1 MEREPGCRAG
11 NLNPQRDHNTNTN
24 VNANTKPR
32 RFLKQPKTSNLY
44 SRENPAFEGD
54 YLEVLPPLEDTL
66 QGAAAAEE
74 GYEVPVKSGLF
85 DHLYNRCGDR
95 TLGTMTTGV
104 AVVNEG
110 YEVPVP
116 RDSGL
121 YGNNAFN
128 DDDSE
133 EIYEEI
139 NEEEMLD
146 MKGR

>member
-1 MEREPGCRAG
+1 MEREQAYREG
-11 NLNPQRDHNTNTN
+11 NLNTHRDHNTNANTN
-24 VNANTKPR
+24 TNTKPR
-32 RFLKQPKTSNLY
+32 RFLKQPKPSNLY

-95 TLGTMTTGV
+95 TLVTMATGV

-116 RDSGL
+116 RDRGL
-121 YGNNAFN
+121 YGNNAFD